1 LIPFAALAVAVALT
15 IFAWYTVTVFVNGIE
30 QARFEDEVLATVFSI
45 NNRMQEYEQVLFGGK
60 GLFASSQQV
69 ERAEWKAFVDNQMIQ
84 NRFPGVQGV
93 GFVERVTAGELA
105 SHVASVR
112 NEGFADYVVRPDVQK
127 EVYYPVVFIEP
138 FDAKNRQ
145 ALGFDISSEQVRNA
159 AISRALE
166 SGQTTITGKITLVTE
181 TQSDMQ
187 SGFLMLVPVYENGMP
202 AGTPDERRENIRG
215 FVYAPF
221 RMDDL
226 MKGITGLAARDITFS
241 IHDGQNQTTNENLM
255 FDLSSVAGTRGG
267 DIDRSLEKTVIMD
280 IGGRQW
286 TLEFAALRSI
296 HSGFDIFIP
305 YIVLVVGFTL
315 SGVLFYVMYSAS
327 RQREETAELVWAAEE
342 IARGNLDIRLDD
354 NLLASQDRIGNL
366 ARVFDEMR
374 KSVKAG
380 TDDLKKMNEDLVRI
394 DKMKEEF
401 SSMVSHELKSPL
413 TPIKFGADSLLDPES
428 TGNLTEEQRGYARMV
443 MRNAT
448 KMENL
453 INDLMDSYKLDIDK
467 LTFVMTENDI
477 GQMVSQCV
485 ADLAPYAK
493 DKAIKLEADTKASG
507 TITCDRKRIDQVI
520 ANLVKNSVDF
530 VPESGGRITVR
541 AEDTGN
547 KEVVFS
553 VEDNGVGIRADK
565 VDKLFEKFY
574 QIDTTA
580 KRKFGGSGLG
590 LPISKGIVEA
600 HGGRIWVDREYKGG
614 AAIRFSLPRKSLQ
627 SR

>member
-1 LIPFAALAVAVALT
+1 MAVAIT
-15 IFAWYTVTVFVNGIE
+15 IFAWYTVTVFVNDLE
-30 QARFEDEVLATVFSI
+30 QARFDDEVLATVFSI

-69 ERAEWKAFVDNQMIQ
+69 ERAEWKAFVDNQMIPH
-84 NRFPGVQGV
+84 RFPGVQGI
-93 GFVERVTAGELA
+93 GFIERVPAGELA
-105 SHVASVR
+105 SHVASMR
-112 NEGFADYVVRPDVQK
+112 SEGFADYAVQPESQK
-127 EVYYPVVFIEP
+127 QEYYPVVFIEP
-138 FDAKNRQ
+138 FDARNRQ
-145 ALGFDISSEQVRNA
+145 ALGFDVSSEQVRNA

-166 SGQTTITGKITLVTE
+166 SGQTTITGKITLITE
-181 TQSDMQ
+181 TEADMQ
-187 SGFLMLVPVYENGMP
+187 RGFLMLVPVYENGMP
-202 AGTPDERRENIRG
+202 AGTPDERRESIRG

-221 RMDDL
+221 RMNDL
-226 MKGITGLAARDITFS
+226 MNGIMSLTARDITFS
-241 IHDGQNQTTNENLM
+241 VYDGQPASESLM
-255 FDLSSVAGTRGG
+255 FDLAAVTGTKEGE
-267 DIDRSLEKTVIMD
+267 IDGSLEKTVIMD

-286 TLEFAALRSI
+286 TLEFAALDSI
-296 HSGFDIFIP
+296 HSGFNLFIP
-305 YIVLVVGFTL
+305 YVVLAVGFAL

-327 RQREETAELVWAAEE
+327 RLREETAELAWAAEE
-342 IARGNLDIRLDD
+342 IARGNLDVRLDAG
-354 NLLASQDRIGNL
+354 LLGSQDRVGSL

-413 TPIKFGADSLLDPES
+413 TPIKFGADALLDPES
-428 TGNLTEEQRGYARMV
+428 AGNLTEDQKGYARMV

-493 DKAIKLEADTKASG
+493 DKAIKLEADVKASG
-507 TITCDRKRIDQVI
+507 TILCDRKRIDQVI

-541 AEDTGN
+541 AQDAGN
-547 KEVVFS
+547 KEDEVVFS
-553 VEDNGVGIRADK
+553 VEDNGIGIPADK

-574 QIDTTA
+574 QIDTSA

-600 HGGRIWVDREYKGG
+600 HGGRIWADREYKGG
-614 AAIRFSLPRKSLQ
+614 AAIRFALPRKRSLQ
-627 SR
+627 KP